1 MFVAGLLRRH
11 TLHACLLNGSP
22 AFPAAHRPTARP
34 TCCIAPSTNRTLEGC
49 SRQVGATCGGRR
61 AALRRAPAAH
71 LRGCGRL
78 RAIAPLPQPCPSV
91 CGSAAASWL
100 WERPKLPMAAV
111 CALRPPLHLGRGL
124 QRPGRAGGRQP
135 GRQVSRASGRGQ
147 QGRGQGSGAA
157 WDRFGGSQI
166 AQGSVRAAAAGSA
179 GGRGAAPGRRR
190 RPADVCRPGTLP
202 RL

>member
-1 MFVAGLLRRH
+1 MH

-22 AFPAAHRPTARP
+22 AFPAARRPTAQP
-34 TCCIAPSTNRTLEGC
+34 TCCIAHPAGTLEVEERPC
-49 SRQVGATCGGRR
+49 GARR

-71 LRGCGRL
+71 LSGCWRR

-100 WERPKLPMAAV
+100 WERPKLPMVAV
-111 CALRPPLHLGRGL
+111 CALHPPLQLGRGL
-124 QRPGRAGGRQP
+124 QRPGRAGGRQS

-147 QGRGQGSGAA
+147 QGRRLGSVAA
-157 WDRFGGSQI
+157 WDRFGCRQI
-166 AQGSVRAAAAGSA
+166 AQHSVRAAAAGWA
-179 GGRGAAPGRRR
+179 GGCGAAPGRRR

-202 RL
+202 SL